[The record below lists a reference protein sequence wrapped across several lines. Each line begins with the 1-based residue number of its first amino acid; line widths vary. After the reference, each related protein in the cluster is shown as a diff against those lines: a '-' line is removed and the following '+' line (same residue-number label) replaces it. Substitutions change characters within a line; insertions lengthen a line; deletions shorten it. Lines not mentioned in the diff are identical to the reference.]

1 MHLLKLYATGLLMAC
16 FFSQAMAVSPA
27 NPQSAPE
34 KATIT
39 VMSFT
44 DFVPDRT
51 GSQRVGLPDVLA
63 GRIIE
68 KLSNNQRFTVVERKA
83 LRRTILE
90 QRFDKKMQKSYLDK
104 TLDKAIETMEHNSGS
119 EVAATS
125 DWSNYNDIVKDFQD
139 LGTTVG
145 ADFIV
150 LGDLEQLKHTVK
162 QKAVPYS
169 TRGKV
174 VVSNRVDA
182 RLRLRIIDAKNG
194 TIAGAASIK
203 TKLSELLFQ
212 GKESDSDEFTFYDH
226 LASLAAAKILDV
238 TFPARIVSTEPLII
252 SRGINDGVSKGDTF
266 VIQNEGKE
274 VRNSNG
280 LLLARLKSDMGT
292 VKVINIQQTIAI
304 VEPLSGSGFQLNDL
318 AIAESTS
325 NSQPVVATQASVPL
339 KKNNSTAVNT
349 RVVPKIPRLAVGLV
363 KMGSTARTGTAYI
376 GQNAQEHTPIFT
388 DTMISRL
395 TQTKRFQL
403 IDRQEVDQLL
413 DEQYAQALAENRN
426 VPTAMGT
433 LKGADYLVYG
443 NLAAITDKQKI
454 TKLPGSKRVFK
465 QRLGQASGNMRIVDA
480 RSGDIIESRKIIVEQ
495 AIDNAITD
503 SEMIDKLAD
512 AYAEQV
518 VLMLMNALYPIKAA
532 HISSNG
538 QIYINRGNDGGLFV
552 GEELD
557 IYKPGQAIID
567 PDTGV
572 QLGVEESYVGKVLV
586 TEVEDARSKGEQI
599 EGTGIARGDLLKRTV
614 KNKAKRSSVATHDG
628 QTAPKKTGGS
638 LGTSMDKKA
647 GHKKAPATLAM
658 GIIKLNHSARIFQG
672 FNHGHLE
679 RVSDDIIMGLTNSKR
694 FVLLEREQ
702 VDQVLDEKTFE
713 AIASGGD
720 IQSRLGE
727 LVGADYL
734 IHGELNNFYG
744 KTIRKKVPYMD
755 EVQAITTVNVEGV
768 FRIVDVHT
776 GAIISSEK
784 IIIKEKIKGITDS
797 TQIISQLI
805 TQYSTKSVAKIVSRL
820 YPIKVMGSAAD
831 GTVYLNRGADSGL
844 KVGEQFIVMRPGQAL
859 IDPDTGQSFGQAES
873 KIATI
878 QITDVEGARSRAQ
891 ILSGS
896 DPVSG
901 DILRKS
907 SKPIKKKQQRVM
919 QPAW

>member
-1 MHLLKLYATGLLMAC
+1 MHLLKLYTTGLLMAC
-16 FFSQAMAVSPA
+16 FFSQAMAVTPA

-174 VVSNRVDA
+174 VLSNRVDA

-266 VIQNEGKE
+266 VIQHEGKE

-280 LLLARLKSDMGT
+280 LLLARLKSDRGT

-304 VEPLSGSGFQLNDL
+304 VEPVSGNGFQLNDL

-325 NSQPVVATQASVPL
+325 NSQPVAATQASVPL
-339 KKNNSTAVNT
+339 KKNNTAVGNT

-586 TEVEDARSKGEQI
+586 TEVDDARSKGEQI
-599 EGTGIARGDLLKRTV
+599 EGTGITRGDLLKRTV
-614 KNKAKRSSVATHDG
+614 KNKAKRSSAVAHER
-628 QTAPKKTGGS
+628 QTAPKRTGGS
-638 LGTSMDKKA
+638 LGTNMDKKA
-647 GHKKAPATLAM
+647 GNKKAPATLAM
-658 GIIKLNHSARIFQG
+658 GIIKLNHSARIFKG

-694 FVLLEREQ
+694 FVLMEREQ
-702 VDQVLDEKTFE
+702 VDQVLDEKTFD

-727 LVGADYL
+727 LAGADYL

-784 IIIKEKIKGITDS
+784 IIIKEKIKDITDS

-805 TQYSTKSVAKIVSRL
+805 TQYSTRSVAKIVSRL
-820 YPIKVMGSAAD
+820 YPVKVMGSAD

>member
-1 MHLLKLYATGLLMAC
+1 
-16 FFSQAMAVSPA
+16 V
-27 NPQSAPE
+27 
-34 KATIT
+34 
-39 VMSFT
+39 
-44 DFVPDRT
+44 
-51 GSQRVGLPDVLA
+51 
-63 GRIIE
+63 
-68 KLSNNQRFTVVERKA
+68 
-83 LRRTILE
+83 LE

-119 EVAATS
+119 EVAHTS
-125 DWSNYNDIVKDFQD
+125 DWSNYNDIVKDFQS

-150 LGDLEQLKHTVK
+150 LGDLEQLKHTAK
-162 QKAVPYS
+162 KKAVPYS
-169 TRGKV
+169 TSGKV

-203 TKLSELLFQ
+203 TQLSELLFQ

-226 LASLAAAKILDV
+226 LSSLAAAKILDV
-238 TFPARIVSTEPLII
+238 TFPARIVSLEPLII
-252 SRGINDGVSKGDTF
+252 SRGINDGINKGDTF
-266 VIQNEGKE
+266 VIQHEGKE
-274 VRNSNG
+274 VRNSSG
-280 LLLARLKSDMGT
+280 LLLARLKSDLGT
-292 VKVINIQQTIAI
+292 VQVSNAQQTIAI
-304 VEPLSGSGFQLNDL
+304 VEPVSGSGFQLNDL
-318 AIAESTS
+318 AIAKISKPQS
-325 NSQPVVATQASVPL
+325 KVATESSVPL
-339 KKNNSTAVNT
+339 KKSPAVQANT
-349 RVVPKIPRLAVGLV
+349 RGVPKTPRLAVGLV
-363 KMGSTARTGTAYI
+363 KMGSTARTGNALI

-426 VPTAMGT
+426 VPSAMGT

-443 NLAAITDKQKI
+443 NLAAISNKEKV
-454 TKLPGSKRVFK
+454 TKLPGSKRIFK

-480 RSGDIIESRKIIVEQ
+480 RSGDIIESRKISVEQ
-495 AIDNAITD
+495 AVAIGITD
-503 SEMIDKLAD
+503 SEMVDKLAD

-572 QLGVEESYVGKVLV
+572 QLGVEESYMGKVLV

-599 EGTGIARGDLLKRTV
+599 EGSGIARGDLLKRTAQ
-614 KNKAKRSSVATHDG
+614 NKTKRSSVASQER
-628 QTAPKKTGGS
+628 QTAPSRTGANVGKKQ
-638 LGTSMDKKA
+638 A
-647 GHKKAPATLAM
+647 GKGRSTLAM
-658 GIIKLNHSARIFQG
+658 GVIKLNHSARLFNG

-679 RVSDDIIMGLTNSKR
+679 RISDDIIMGLTNSKR
-694 FVLLEREQ
+694 FVLMEREQ

-713 AIASGGD
+713 AISSGGD
-720 IQSRLGE
+720 IQARLGE

-734 IHGELNNFYG
+734 IHGELNNFYIN
-744 KTIRKKVPYMD
+744 TTRKKVPYMD
-755 EVQAITTVNVEGV
+755 EVQVISTVNAEGT
-768 FRIVDVHT
+768 FRIADVHT

-784 IIIKEKIKGITDS
+784 VIVKNKLKGVSDK
-797 TQIISQLI
+797 TQVISQMI
-805 TQYSTKSVAKIVSRL
+805 TQYSTKSVAKIVARL
-820 YPIKVMGSAAD
+820 YPVKVMGASAD
-831 GTVYLNRGADSGL
+831 GVVYLNRGADSGL
-844 KVGEQFIVMRPGQAL
+844 KVGEQFNVMRPGQAL
-859 IDPDTGQSFGQAES
+859 IDPDTGESFGQAES
-873 KIATI
+873 KIATV
-878 QITDVEGARSRAQ
+878 QITEVEGARSRAKL
-891 ILSGS
+891 LSGS
-896 DPVSG
+896 EPVSG

-907 SKPIKKKQQRVM
+907 SQPIKKKQQKVM